1 MRRLILLSILFAALA
16 CQLSADVEAVWAVDL
31 TDTANQVS
39 VKLSNPSTY
48 RVGPLP
54 DGDGIRIV
62 IPNAGA
68 IRTAPQYRRLSH
80 TIDYITAYANGR
92 DAVIDIRTLGNLP
105 LEHRMDSSGKNISV
119 AVNYAFGQEPRQA
132 FAKAPAAAKTAPKP
146 AAKRAPATKAA
157 KPAPQ
162 EEETFAETA
171 LDPDT
176 LAIGDSL
183 LGEVLIMLEDSTLTA
198 VPATITKVKWYER
211 YRPYFPALIALGLG
225 LLALLL
231 AVLIYQLLRKR
242 RPRQVKPP
250 AEPAPLGADYVADS
264 HTRVRM
270 VQKLLEQGWTPGE
283 VAREMKLTEREMNQ
297 LLAFIKS
304 GAYSDAD

>member
-1 MRRLILLSILFAALA
+1 MRRLMLLSILFVALA
-16 CQLSADVEAVWAVDL
+16 GPLSADVEAVWALDL
-31 TDTANQVS
+31 TDAANLVS
-39 VKLSNPSTY
+39 VKLSSPSTY

-62 IPNAGA
+62 IPNGGA
-68 IRTAPQYRRLSH
+68 IRTAPQYRRLSQ
-80 TIDYITAYANGR
+80 TIDYITAYASGR

-105 LEHRMDSSGKNISV
+105 LEHRLDSSGKNISV

-132 FAKAPAAAKTAPKP
+132 YAKAPAAAKP
-146 AAKRAPATKAA
+146 AAKRAPATRAA

-162 EEETFAETA
+162 EAETFAETD
-171 LDPDT
+171 LELDT
-176 LAIGDSL
+176 LAVGDSL

-198 VPATITKVKWYER
+198 VPATITKVSWYER
-211 YRPYFPALIALGLG
+211 LRPYFPGLLILGLG

-231 AVLIYQLLRKR
+231 VALIYRLLRKR
-242 RPRQVKPP
+242 APRQVKQP
-250 AEPAPLGADYVADS
+250 AVPTPLGADYVADS

-270 VQKLLEQGWTPGE
+270 VQKLLEQGWTPNE

-297 LLAFIKS
+297 LLSLIKS
-304 GAYSDAD
+304 GAYSDGD